1 MNVRTNISK
10 LLLFAALG
18 YAVVGCTGCVP
29 PSAAVVPV
37 SGTVTLD
44 GYPLADATL
53 TFQPI
58 TEKGA
63 AAQSGIGSFGKTDQ
77 QGRYTLRLIQPDEPG
92 ALVGKHTVTLTT
104 AISADPTSDVIKLKQ
119 PERIPP
125 RQRKH
130 EFTVPLQ
137 GTDQANFSL
146 TTR

>member
-1 MNVRTNISK
+1 MKFGISITT
-10 LLLFAALG
+10 LLQLAAIGCAL
-18 YAVVGCTGCVP
+18 ACTGCEP

-44 GYPLADATL
+44 GLPLAGATL

-63 AAQSGIGSFGKTDQ
+63 AAQSGIGSYGKTDD
-77 QGRYTLRLIQPDEPG
+77 QGRFTLRLIQPDEPG

-104 AISADPTSDVIKLKQ
+104 AVAADPMSDILKLKQ

-125 RQRKH
+125 RQRKQ
-130 EFTVPLQ
+130 EFTVPMK
-137 GTDQANFSL
+137 GTDQANFGL
-146 TTR
+146 TSR